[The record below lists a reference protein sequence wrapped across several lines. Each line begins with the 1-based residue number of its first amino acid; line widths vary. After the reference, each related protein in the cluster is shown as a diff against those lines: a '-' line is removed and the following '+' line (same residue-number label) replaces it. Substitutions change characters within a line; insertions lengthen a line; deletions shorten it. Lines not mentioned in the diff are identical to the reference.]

1 MPSKAVHKLNTKSN
15 AAEKLRTIEV
25 AEAMYDLTGRC
36 ESSFRHFNELL
47 ICKEEEVKFVQS
59 ID

>member
-1 MPSKAVHKLNTKSN
+1 MPSKAVNRLDAKSN

-25 AEAMYDLTGRC
+25 AEAMYDLTGS

>member
-1 MPSKAVHKLNTKSN
+1 MPSKAVNRLDAKSK
-15 AAEKLRTIEV
+15 AAEKLGTIEV

-36 ESSFRHFNELL
+36 ESSFRVL